1 MGSSWIPASVRAQSR
16 WWGEVGCWGR
26 EGLTDRVWWGV
37 SLYPP
42 AWFKVEIPTR
52 HFGLQKIKMYHLSRL
67 FYWWTA
73 TQSSNSFQTGQR
85 ASKGTAPF
93 HTRSPALPS
102 PSYRFTEELGRGISS
117 LMTDDERLKVWAT
130 PGQPLIPVK
139 PSNGSGAARG
149 YGCGEWRRAPGPAG
163 PDWRRRGGAG
173 PSGAAGL
180 LRATATAAGR
190 LPADRKVRDERKE
203 ESGAFFFFL
212 STSPLRGGANAVCG
226 RSRRAAAAD
235 SSARSRDHAAAPPF
249 PSAAARRPPA
259 FHCVR
264 QRPRAP
270 PPDSGPAPFFF
281 LLAHFRPPPPPLA
294 SLRGL
299 GRVKKQQPPFCLCVS
314 DGGRERESQRPSG
327 RGEPGGGQ
335 RRETQGPDQGTGR
348 AARNRAARPLLS
360 PFSFPSLSPLLFFFS
375 LFRPI

>member
-1 MGSSWIPASVRAQSR
+1 
-16 WWGEVGCWGR
+16 
-26 EGLTDRVWWGV
+26 
-37 SLYPP
+37 
-42 AWFKVEIPTR
+42 
-52 HFGLQKIKMYHLSRL
+52 MYNLSRL

-190 LPADRKVRDERKE
+190 FSADRKVRDERKE
-203 ESGAFFFFL
+203 ESEAFFFFFWAL
-212 STSPLRGGANAVCG
+212 PL
-226 RSRRAAAAD
+226 
-235 SSARSRDHAAAPPF
+235 
-249 PSAAARRPPA
+249 
-259 FHCVR
+259 
-264 QRPRAP
+264 
-270 PPDSGPAPFFF
+270 
-281 LLAHFRPPPPPLA
+281 
-294 SLRGL
+294 
-299 GRVKKQQPPFCLCVS
+299 
-314 DGGRERESQRPSG
+314 
-327 RGEPGGGQ
+327 
-335 RRETQGPDQGTGR
+335 
-348 AARNRAARPLLS
+348 
-360 PFSFPSLSPLLFFFS
+360 
-375 LFRPI
+375 